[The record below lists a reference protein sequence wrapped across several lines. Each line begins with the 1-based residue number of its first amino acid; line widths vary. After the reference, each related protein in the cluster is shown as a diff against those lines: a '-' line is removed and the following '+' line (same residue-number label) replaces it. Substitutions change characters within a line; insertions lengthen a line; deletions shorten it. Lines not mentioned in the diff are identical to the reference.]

1 MAKNK
6 LSDLN
11 DHLFAALERLN
22 DEDLTTEQIEAEAKR
37 ADAIIGVSDKII
49 GTARI
54 TLDAMKL
61 VASGNLDTEEIP
73 ESFGFKRIGR
83 IQDLNATRS
92 VINLIFKFSFF
103 DLIFLISE

>member
-22 DEDLTTEQIEAEAKR
+22 DEELTSEQIESEAKR
-37 ADAIIGVSDKII
+37 ADAIMGISDKII
-49 GTARI
+49 ANAKI

-61 VASGNLDTEEIP
+61 ISIGNLDTSEIP
-73 ESFGFKRIGR
+73 ESFGFKK
-83 IQDLNATRS
+83 
-92 VINLIFKFSFF
+92 INQ
-103 DLIFLISE
+103 

>member
-11 DHLFAALERLN
+11 DHLFAAVERLN

-73 ESFGFKRIGR
+73 ESFGFKRIG
-83 IQDLNATRS
+83 S
-92 VINLIFKFSFF
+92 SK
-103 DLIFLISE
+103 

>member
-22 DEDLTTEQIEAEAKR
+22 DEELTAEQIESEAKR
-37 ADAIIGVSDKII
+37 ADAIMGISDKII
-49 GTARI
+49 SNAKI

-61 VASGNLDTEEIP
+61 ISIGNLDSTEIP
-73 ESFGFKRIGR
+73 ESFGFKRIN
-83 IQDLNATRS
+83 Q
-92 VINLIFKFSFF
+92 
-103 DLIFLISE
+103 

>member
-22 DEDLTTEQIEAEAKR
+22 DEELTSEQIESEAKR
-37 ADAIIGVSDKII
+37 ADAIMGISDKII
-49 GTARI
+49 SNAKI

-61 VASGNLDTEEIP
+61 ISIGNLDTSEIP
-73 ESFGFKRIGR
+73 ESFGFKRIN
-83 IQDLNATRS
+83 Q
-92 VINLIFKFSFF
+92 
-103 DLIFLISE
+103 

>member
-22 DEDLTTEQIEAEAKR
+22 DEELTADQIESEAKR
-37 ADAIIGVSDKII
+37 ADAIMGISDKII
-49 GTARI
+49 ANAKI

-61 VASGNLDTEEIP
+61 ISIGNLDSTEIP
-73 ESFGFKRIGR
+73 ESFGFKRIN
-83 IQDLNATRS
+83 Q
-92 VINLIFKFSFF
+92 
-103 DLIFLISE
+103 

>member
-22 DEDLTTEQIEAEAKR
+22 DEELTAEQIESEAKR
-37 ADAIIGVSDKII
+37 ADAIMGISDKII
-49 GTARI
+49 ANAKI

-61 VASGNLDTEEIP
+61 ISIGNLDLTEIP
-73 ESFGFKRIGR
+73 ESFGFKK
-83 IQDLNATRS
+83 
-92 VINLIFKFSFF
+92 INQ
-103 DLIFLISE
+103 

>member
-22 DEDLTTEQIEAEAKR
+22 DDNMTTDQIEAESKR
-37 ADAIIGVSDKII
+37 AEAIIGVASQII
-49 GTARI
+49 GNAKI

-61 VASGNLDTEEIP
+61 AATGGLDTRELP
-73 ESFGFKRIGR
+73 ESFGIRK
-83 IQDLNATRS
+83 Q
-92 VINLIFKFSFF
+92 
-103 DLIFLISE
+103 E

>member
-22 DEDLTTEQIEAEAKR
+22 DEELTSEQIESEAKR
-37 ADAIIGVSDKII
+37 ADAIMGISDKII
-49 GTARI
+49 SNAKI

-61 VASGNLDTEEIP
+61 ISIGNLDSTEIP
-73 ESFGFKRIGR
+73 ESFGFKRIN
-83 IQDLNATRS
+83 Q
-92 VINLIFKFSFF
+92 
-103 DLIFLISE
+103 

>member
-22 DEDLTTEQIEAEAKR
+22 DEELTSEQIESEAKR
-37 ADAIIGVSDKII
+37 ADAIMGISDKII
-49 GTARI
+49 SNAKI

-61 VASGNLDTEEIP
+61 ISIGNLDTSEIP
-73 ESFGFKRIGR
+73 ESFGFKK
-83 IQDLNATRS
+83 
-92 VINLIFKFSFF
+92 INQ
-103 DLIFLISE
+103 

>member
-22 DEDLTTEQIEAEAKR
+22 DEELTAEQIELEAKR
-37 ADAIIGVSDKII
+37 ADAIMGISDKII
-49 GTARI
+49 ANAKI

-61 VASGNLDTEEIP
+61 ISNGNIDSTEIP
-73 ESFGFKRIGR
+73 ESFGFKRIN
-83 IQDLNATRS
+83 Q
-92 VINLIFKFSFF
+92 
-103 DLIFLISE
+103 

>member
-22 DEDLTTEQIEAEAKR
+22 DEELTSEQIESEAKR
-37 ADAIIGVSDKII
+37 ADAIMGISDKII
-49 GTARI
+49 ANAKI

-61 VASGNLDTEEIP
+61 ISIGNLDSTEIP
-73 ESFGFKRIGR
+73 ESFGFKRIN
-83 IQDLNATRS
+83 Q
-92 VINLIFKFSFF
+92 
-103 DLIFLISE
+103 

>member
-22 DEDLTTEQIEAEAKR
+22 DEELTSEQIESEAKR
-37 ADAIIGVSDKII
+37 ADAIMGISDKII
-49 GTARI
+49 SNAKI

-61 VASGNLDTEEIP
+61 ISIGNLDTSEIP
-73 ESFGFKRIGR
+73 ESFGFKRI
-83 IQDLNATRS
+83 NS
-92 VINLIFKFSFF
+92 
-103 DLIFLISE
+103 

>member
-22 DEDLTTEQIEAEAKR
+22 DEELTAEQIESEAKR
-37 ADAIIGVSDKII
+37 ADAIMGISDKII
-49 GTARI
+49 ANAKI

-61 VASGNLDTEEIP
+61 ISIGNLDSTEIP
-73 ESFGFKRIGR
+73 ESFGFKRIN
-83 IQDLNATRS
+83 Q
-92 VINLIFKFSFF
+92 
-103 DLIFLISE
+103 

>member
-22 DEDLTTEQIEAEAKR
+22 DEELTAEQIESEAKR
-37 ADAIIGVSDKII
+37 ADAIMGISDKII
-49 GTARI
+49 ANAKI

-61 VASGNLDTEEIP
+61 ISIGNLDSTDIP
-73 ESFGFKRIGR
+73 ESFGFKRIN
-83 IQDLNATRS
+83 Q
-92 VINLIFKFSFF
+92 
-103 DLIFLISE
+103 